1 MLPLLT
7 PRLRLEPVT
16 TVLADAARAGA
27 REFQQ
32 TLGAQAPSDWCAGN
46 LDLVAKS
53 APVDMH
59 PMRAVAIHRE
69 DGEVVGDVRFELLP
83 YGRIR
88 VAREF
93 EIGYSVARARRQ
105 RGYAVEAT
113 QAVIDW
119 LFAEAGAEAV
129 WAGCEARNVASA
141 RTLMRL
147 GFQLDSTPGKTFWWV
162 LSADS
167 HLSTRA

>member
-1 MLPLLT
+1 MQPLLT

-16 TVLADAARAGA
+16 PALAHAARAGA
-27 REFQQ
+27 KAFQQ
-32 TLGAQAPSDWCAGN
+32 TLGAQAPADWCAGN

-53 APVDMH
+53 APTDMH
-59 PMRAVAIHRE
+59 PMRAVAIHRD

-105 RGYAVEAT
+105 QGYAVEAT

-129 WAGCEARNVASA
+129 WAGCDARNVASA

-147 GFQLDSTPGKTFWWV
+147 GFQLDSTPGRTFWWV
-162 LSADS
+162 LPVDS